1 MEVQLSS
8 AMGGRGKDLTGSLA
22 TGVKKGRELFRV

>member
-22 TGVKKGRELFRV
+22 TGVKGRELFRV